1 MELADWVSLAFQY
14 GSFAFAVLFC
24 IVLTRWGYG
33 IYEKACSRKD
43 PPASEKEKNT
53 YRIYFL
59 SVAFFG
65 IILVVVST
73 IFWIAKYKSWY
84 VYEGVIK
91 KLASHEKITSSD
103 LYLKQVWRGPL
114 GGTQIRDEHFIAIQK
129 EPFTEGKE
137 FKVNFSK
144 RGDQWDDEFP
154 VEYIPGINPEYSYE
168 FSEEEGKMIF
178 KLTNLPRKS
187 PDQSALFF
195 ISTAYALESEY
206 QARKKIPLSLPP
218 GVESHR
224 IKVLQDERTDVGKKI
239 DALDYL
245 NKLNNDVIWRYLKV
259 NTPKEPMILTLL
271 DLSRHTD
278 KELAYKAQRVIN
290 KVIEI
295 DFYLA
300 EKLMSNNR
308 EDQRKAEKI
317 LFRIE
322 KRRANKILNNC
333 IPESGDNAR
342 VNSLREEIQHGQKTK
357 VLIPTASSTGDRY
370 YVKAEW
376 DPEDEDVLTCLT
388 KLFNRRLIHD
398 RTLEQEY
405 KIMRGRD
412 KRWVYDESKEWAL
425 FIAREIEKCGGN
437 TSFVRYRY
445 AETLK

>member
-1 MELADWVSLAFQY
+1 MELADWIKLVFQY

-33 IYEKACSRKD
+33 IYQKACSRKD

-73 IFWIAKYKSWY
+73 IFWIVKYKSWY

-91 KLASHEKITSSD
+91 KLKEHEKITSSD
-103 LYLKQVWRGPL
+103 LYLQKDWMGPL
-114 GGTQIRDEHFIAIQK
+114 GEGSQIRDEYFIVIQN
-129 EPFTEGKE
+129 EPFTKGQK
-137 FKVNFSK
+137 FKLNFSK
-144 RGDQWDDEFP
+144 GGGRWDEFP

-168 FSEEEGKMIF
+168 FSLEEEKTIF
-178 KLTNLPRKS
+178 RLTNPPPK
-187 PDQSALFF
+187 PPGQSALLF
-195 ISTAYALESEY
+195 IGTAYALESDY
-206 QARKKIPLSLPP
+206 QARKKSLISLPSEI
-218 GVESHR
+218 ESHR
-224 IKVLQDERTDVGKKI
+224 IEVLQDERTHVWKKI

-245 NKLNNDVIWRYLKV
+245 NELNDDIIRIYLEV
-259 NTPKEPMILTLL
+259 NTPKEPMVLTLL

-278 KELAYKAQRVIN
+278 KELAYKARRLIN
-290 KVIEI
+290 KRIEI
-295 DFYLA
+295 DPYLA

-308 EDQRKAEKI
+308 EDQREAEKV

-322 KRRANKILNNC
+322 KWRADRILNY
-333 IPESGDNAR
+333 IPESEDNPR